1 MNIIAIGVA
10 GITAVLL
17 AIELKGIRAEYGT
30 CLAIAA
36 GCFISFYAV
45 GKMKSIFD
53 AMARI
58 QDMIQINGVYLST
71 LLKMAGITYVAEFS
85 SGICRYAGYGAIGN
99 QIEVFG
105 RLTILAVSMPIV
117 LALMEVL
124 QGFAA

>member
-1 MNIIAIGVA
+1 MNIIAIGVM

-17 AIELKGIRAEYGT
+17 AIQMKGVRAEYGT

-36 GCFISFYAV
+36 GCLISFFAV
-45 GKMKSIFD
+45 GKMKTIFD

-58 QDMIQINGVYLST
+58 QDMIRLQDVYLSI

-85 SGICRYAGYGAIGN
+85 SGICRDAGYGAIGN
-99 QIEVFG
+99 QIEIFG

-117 LALMEVL
+117 LALLDVL

>member
-71 LLKMAGITYVAEFS
+71 LLKMGQSFLQESAGMPGMGPSATRSRS
-85 SGICRYAGYGAIGN
+85 SDA
-99 QIEVFG
+99 
-105 RLTILAVSMPIV
+105 
-117 LALMEVL
+117 
-124 QGFAA
+124 

>member
-1 MNIIAIGVA
+1 MNIIAIGVV

-17 AIELKGIRAEYGT
+17 AIQMKGIRAEYGT

-36 GCFISFYAV
+36 GCLISFYAV

-53 AMARI
+53 AMERI
-58 QDMIQINGVYLST
+58 QNMIQIHGVYLST

-85 SGICRYAGYGAIGN
+85 SGICRDAGYGAIGN

-124 QGFAA
+124 QGFVS

>member
-1 MNIIAIGVA
+1 MNIIAIGIV

-17 AIELKGIRAEYGT
+17 AIQMKGIRAEYGT

-36 GCFISFYAV
+36 GCLISFYAV

-53 AMARI
+53 AMERI
-58 QDMIQINGVYLST
+58 QSMIQIHGVYLST
-71 LLKMAGITYVAEFS
+71 LMKMAGITYVAEFS
-85 SGICRYAGYGAIGN
+85 SGICRDAGYGAIGN

-124 QGFAA
+124 QGFAS